1 MLAKKRAIYC
11 RFDEDSPYTFCE
23 ELRLLL
29 KGLWGGVRV
38 NKIAALLAIGLALA
52 PAWAGQEPDAPI
64 NPEMQRQEIVNLEN
78 ETARA
83 ILLNNAT
90 FFRRVYSDDF
100 IGTLSHGQPVSKA
113 QFIDVVQTP
122 GLRFESF
129 IASDIRVRFF
139 RDVAVA
145 TCLWSSR
152 TNLNGQR
159 VGGQMRVTH
168 VYVNGPRG
176 WQAIS
181 SQATPLPPD
190 MHLPL

>member
-1 MLAKKRAIYC
+1 M
-11 RFDEDSPYTFCE
+11 
-23 ELRLLL
+23 
-29 KGLWGGVRV
+29 
-38 NKIAALLAIGLALA
+38 NKIAALLTIGLALA
-52 PAWAGQEPDAPI
+52 PAWPGQEPEAPP

-83 ILLNNAT
+83 IQLNNGT

-100 IGTLSHGQPVSKA
+100 IGTLSHGQPVNKA
-113 QFIDVVQTP
+113 QLIDVVQQP
-122 GLRFESF
+122 GIKYESF
-129 IASDIRVRFF
+129 ISSDIKVRFF

-152 TNLNGQR
+152 TVLNGQR
-159 VGGQMRVTH
+159 VGSQLRVVH

-176 WQAIS
+176 WQTVA

-190 MHLPL
+190 VHLPL